1 MITHQQVNHKLMNWL
16 EKRQYRMDKER
27 KNSKDKNIQ
36 ELKAEKQFYLL
47 SKGFE
52 GIEQTWQRQADK
64 C

>member
-1 MITHQQVNHKLMNWL
+1 
-16 EKRQYRMDKER
+16 MDKER
-27 KNSKDKNIQ
+27 KNRLDKNIQ